1 MTNIVRIA
9 VVALAAVLSACAGVG
24 SEKNKMEETL
34 YLYAGAVRWGE
45 VEQILAF
52 HDPEVLEEKPPSELE
67 LERWRQ
73 LRVTGYRSRAREPQ
87 PDGSIVQ
94 FAEIEFMNK
103 HTLTTSSLVDREVW
117 RYDEDAKRWW
127 LSSGLPNLDTRQ

>member
-1 MTNIVRIA
+1 MIRIARIA
-9 VVALAAVLSACAGVG
+9 VVAMTALLAACGGVG

-52 HDPEVLEEKPPSELE
+52 HDPKVLEESPPEAME

-87 PDGSIVQ
+87 PDGTIVQ
-94 FAEIEFMNK
+94 FAQIEFMNR
-103 HTLTTSSLVDREVW
+103 HTQTTSALVDREVW
-117 RYDEDAKRWW
+117 RFDEEAKRWW
-127 LSSGLPNLDTRQ
+127 LTSGLPNLDSRE